1 MTHQRMY
8 EWALV
13 LLPPVVTGALS
24 VGLVACA
31 SGLSPTTVK
40 DLSTAKAGAG
50 LAYQHVG
57 ADSAPG
63 AEMRLVYCAVDKIL
77 RDNKADA
84 GADDAGITCK
94 RGQ

>member
-1 MTHQRMY
+1 MKKRT
-8 EWALV
+8 EWAWIL
-13 LLPPVVTGALS
+13 GSSA
-24 VGLVACA
+24 VGGLIVFAVCSCA
-31 SGLSPTTVK
+31 SGLPATAVK
-40 DLSTAKAGAG
+40 DLSKAKAGAG
-50 LAYQHVG
+50 MAYQHVG

-63 AEMRLVYCAVDKIL
+63 AEMRLVYCAVDKVL